1 TSGQWPGL
9 PAPPSGAL
17 RSGDLLFF
25 DTRTNGVPEITHVGL
40 TSDLDGDGDWDMVHA
55 ASPEYGVRIDEDVFS
70 RPYYAG
76 MYMGART
83 VR

>member
-1 TSGQWPGL
+1 
-9 PAPPSGAL
+9 
-17 RSGDLLFF
+17 
-25 DTRTNGVPEITHVGL
+25 
-40 TSDLDGDGDWDMVHA
+40 MVHA

-70 RPYYAG
+70 RPYYRA